1 MEFRIANTFT
11 ASLARLTGDEQKAV
25 KVTAFELQMNP
36 VHPGMQLHRIDKTKD
51 PNFWSVRVSR
61 DVRLIVHKTDANL
74 LLCYVDHHD
83 AAYQW
88 AVRRKIERHPTTG
101 AAQLVEVRETV
112 REIAIPKLVNV
123 EAQEPVSPV
132 PQKLWLLAD
141 VPDEQLLSFGVP
153 PAWIDDVRQATED
166 TIFDLAERLPTEAA
180 EALID
185 LATGTAPRV
194 PATLAADADAF
205 THPDAQRR
213 FRVMANVEELERA
226 LDFPWEKW
234 TVFLHPAQRA
244 LVERDYDG
252 PARVAGSAGTG
263 KTVVALHRAA
273 HLTRTHPEARVLL
286 ATFSDTLANA
296 LRHQLKYL
304 IGNEPRLAER
314 LDVWSM
320 TGIGQRLYEAR
331 FGRLNL
337 ATDAQV
343 REVLEAKAAAVEG
356 HTFSRR
362 FLWSE
367 WANTVDA
374 WQLERWEDYRDVQRL
389 GRKTRLAQSQR
400 AMLWEIFAQ
409 VRSALDGAGSVTRA
423 ALFTR
428 LAQQL
433 GESDHL
439 PFDFAV
445 IDEAQDVGVA
455 QLRFLA
461 ALGSRRPN
469 GLFFT
474 GDLGQRIFQEPFS
487 WEALGVDVRGRS
499 TTLKVNY
506 RTSHQIRTQADRLL
520 APTLTDVDG
529 HEEGRRGTISVFNG
543 PSPEVQ
549 VCESADEERQ
559 VVADWIGQRLEEG
572 VEPHEVAVFVRSQAQ
587 VSRAQE
593 AVARA
598 EIPGETLN
606 QKLKV
611 KPGAV
616 SVTTMH
622 RAKGLEFRAV
632 AAMACDDEVIPL
644 QERIEHVS
652 DDSDLEEV
660 YHTEQQLLYVAC
672 TRARDQLLVTGVS
685 PASEF
690 LEDLGGE
697 VRIATAR

>member
-11 ASLARLTGDEQKAV
+11 DSLARLTGDEQKAV

-36 VHPGMQLHRIDKTKD
+36 VNPGMQLHRIDKTKD
-51 PNFWSVRVSR
+51 PNFWSARVSR
-61 DVRLIVHKTDANL
+61 DIRLIIHKTEANF

-83 AAYQW
+83 DAYKW
-88 AVRRKIERHPTTG
+88 AVRRKIERHPKTG
-101 AAQLVEVRETV
+101 AAQIVQVRETI
-112 REIAIPKLVNV
+112 REIEVPKIV
-123 EAQEPVSPV
+123 EVETKVPT
-132 PQKLWLLAD
+132 PQKLPLLAD
-141 VPDEQLLSFGVP
+141 VEEQQLLSFGVP
-153 PAWIDDVRQATED
+153 PEWIDDVRQATED
-166 TIFDLAERLPTEAA
+166 TIFDLAERLPSEAA

-185 LATGTAPRV
+185 LATGAEPRV
-194 PATLAADADAF
+194 PVELAADADSF

-234 TVFLHPAQRA
+234 TVFLHPAQRE
-244 LVERDYDG
+244 LVERDYEG

-273 HLTRTHPEARVLL
+273 YLTRSNPAARVLL
-286 ATFSDTLANA
+286 ATFSETLANA
-296 LRHQLKYL
+296 LKNQLKCL
-304 IGNEPRLAER
+304 VGNEPRLAER
-314 LDVWSM
+314 LEVWSM
-320 TGIGQRLYEAR
+320 TGIGKRLYEAR
-331 FGRLNL
+331 FGKLNL
-337 ATDAQV
+337 ASDGRV
-343 REVLEAKAAAVEG
+343 RQLLEEKAATVEG
-356 HTFSRR
+356 HKFSTR

-374 WQLERWEDYRDVQRL
+374 WQLATWEDYRDVKRL

-400 AMLWEIFAQ
+400 TILWDIFEK
-409 VRSALDGAGSVTRA
+409 VRSALSREGAVTKA
-423 ALFTR
+423 AMFTD
-428 LAQQL
+428 LAAKL
-433 GESDHL
+433 GESDHP

-461 ALGSRRPN
+461 ALGSKRPN

-520 APTLTDVDG
+520 DPMLADVDG
-529 HEEGRRGTISVFNG
+529 NEEIRTGTISVFNG
-543 PSPEVQ
+543 PTPEIR
-549 VCESADEERQ
+549 VCDSVEAETQ
-559 VVADWIGQRLEEG
+559 AVADWIKQRLTEG
-572 VEPHEVAVFVRSQAQ
+572 VEPHEIAVFVRSGAELR
-587 VSRAQE
+587 RAQD

-598 EIPGETLN
+598 DIPRETLD
-606 QKLKV
+606 QRVKV
-611 KPGAV
+611 TKGSV

-622 RAKGLEFRAV
+622 LAKGLEFRAV
-632 AAMACDDEVIPL
+632 AVMACDDEIIPL
-644 QERIEHVS
+644 QERIENVA
-652 DDSDLEEV
+652 DESDLKEV
-660 YHTEQQLLYVAC
+660 YGTEQHLLYVAC
-672 TRARDQLLVTGVS
+672 TRARDHLLVTGIS

-690 LEDLGGE
+690 LDDLE
-697 VRIATAR
+697 AKAAVA